1 MRQWYDLVEIAKSI
15 VFTQEDDSLI
25 WQLEN
30 KGTYST
36 SSLYHV
42 INFRGIC
49 PVFIPALWKLNV
61 PPRVHVFLWLLSHNK
76 IMTKDNLRKRQIFKP
91 EECLFCSEKETVQHL
106 MFDCVVSKI
115 IWTFVFEHFAVCI
128 GTSYESVARY
138 WVSNSKNS
146 ALNSV
151 CAAVLWNIWKFRN
164 DLVFNSVSWLNIKQV
179 LRRILNSVQSWKI
192 LAREQSLPQLDSFC
206 RAINTLLVKPLLL
219 ENGWSGLRP
228 LDRIAGLPRQIALSA
243 RLSRSRLLSARPLL

>member
-1 MRQWYDLVEIAKSI
+1 MGKGDKIRIWEDTWFGNSPLAVTFWDIYILCNEQEITIVDAWDGEQLRLTFRRNFGDNLMRQWYDLVEIAKSI

-91 EECLFCSEKETVQHL
+91 EECLFCSEKETVHHL

-115 IWTFVFEHFAVCI
+115 IWTFVSEHFAVCI
-128 GTSYESVARY
+128 GTSYEYVAR
-138 WVSNSKNS
+138 
-146 ALNSV
+146 
-151 CAAVLWNIWKFRN
+151 
-164 DLVFNSVSWLNIKQV
+164 
-179 LRRILNSVQSWKI
+179 
-192 LAREQSLPQLDSFC
+192 
-206 RAINTLLVKPLLL
+206 
-219 ENGWSGLRP
+219 
-228 LDRIAGLPRQIALSA
+228 
-243 RLSRSRLLSARPLL
+243 